1 MKNLRD
7 LEINDL
13 KKLLEEMGEKPFRAK
28 QIYTWLHQNLVEHY
42 DEMTNISKGL
52 RDRLSAEY
60 SVALPETVEVLTSK
74 IDGTKKFIFRMQDG
88 HVIESVWMEY
98 QHGHSVCISSQVGC
112 RMGCKFCID
121 ARRPRTESDER
132 RDARTDLP
140 DPAYDRC
147 PGR

>member
-98 QHGHSVCISSQVGC
+98 STDTVSASPRRSAAAWAVSSVPRPSTASHGI
-112 RMGCKFCID
+112 
-121 ARRPRTESDER
+121 
-132 RDARTDLP
+132 
-140 DPAYDRC
+140 
-147 PGR
+147 

>member
-7 LEINDL
+7 LELKDL

-28 QIYTWLHQNLVEHY
+28 QIYSWLHQNLVEHY

-52 RDRLSAEY
+52 RDKLSAEY

-88 HVIESVWMEY
+88 HVIESVWME
-98 QHGHSVCISSQVGC
+98 
-112 RMGCKFCID
+112 
-121 ARRPRTESDER
+121 
-132 RDARTDLP
+132 
-140 DPAYDRC
+140 
-147 PGR
+147 

>member
-74 IDGTKKFIFRMQDG
+74 IDGTKKFIFRI
-88 HVIESVWMEY
+88 VEV
-98 QHGHSVCISSQVGC
+98 V
-112 RMGCKFCID
+112 
-121 ARRPRTESDER
+121 
-132 RDARTDLP
+132 
-140 DPAYDRC
+140 
-147 PGR
+147 